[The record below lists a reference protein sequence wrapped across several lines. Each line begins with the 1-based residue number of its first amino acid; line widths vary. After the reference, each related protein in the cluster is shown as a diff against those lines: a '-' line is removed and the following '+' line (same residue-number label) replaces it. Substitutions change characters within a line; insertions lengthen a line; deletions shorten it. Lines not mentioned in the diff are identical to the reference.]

1 MPPGPTAPCS
11 LAGLLAVFRPCF
23 TAPTFQTFV
32 GLVVGLIA
40 QTRRRTVCG
49 MLTGAGLDQVWHH
62 SRAHR
67 LFTNARWSGDAL
79 GLALADLIVAR
90 LLPAGAALTVAVD
103 DTLFKR
109 SGKKVFGVA
118 WHHDGAAK
126 GPKPI
131 GFGNCW
137 VVAGIVVQLPF
148 LSRPVCLPVL
158 ARLWRPRHTGK
169 IAHARELAELI
180 AARYPDRT
188 VHVVGDAAYVGER
201 LRDLDGRITWTSR
214 LKVTSVLHE
223 LPPPRTGRSGDRAP
237 AVPGW
242 APRPTWPPTR
252 QPRARWRATQ
262 VRRYGRTDTVQI
274 TERVCLW
281 YGSFRSRTVRVILV
295 RDDKPRTRG
304 RDDRG
309 YGLPL
314 VTTDLESSAEDL
326 VARYASRWGIEQ
338 AFADARQ
345 IMGVG
350 EARNRTRRA
359 VERTVPFGLICFSV
373 VTVWYAL
380 HGHAPDDVASHR
392 TRARWYTT
400 KTEPSYDDMAVKLR
414 RVIIAARFRGPCPEQ
429 ATPQETRAVL
439 AAWAAAGT

>member
-1 MPPGPTAPCS
+1 MLPGPLAPRS
-11 LAGLLAVFRPCF
+11 LAGLLAAFRPCF
-23 TAPTFQTFV
+23 TAPSFQTFV

-67 LFTNARWSGDAL
+67 LFTHARWSGDAL
-79 GLALADLIVAR
+79 GLALADLIVTH
-90 LLPAGAALTVAVD
+90 LLPAGSPLTVAVD

-118 WHHDGAAK
+118 CHHDGAAK

-137 VVAGIVVQLPF
+137 VVAGIVVQLSF

-201 LRDLDGRITWTSR
+201 LRDVDTRITWTSR

-223 LPPPRTGRSGDRAP
+223 LARPAPDAPGD
-237 AVPGW
+237 
-242 APRPTWPPTR
+242 
-252 QPRARWRATQ
+252 
-262 VRRYGRTDTVQI
+262 
-274 TERVCLW
+274 
-281 YGSFRSRTVRVILV
+281 
-295 RDDKPRTRG
+295 
-304 RDDRG
+304 
-309 YGLPL
+309 
-314 VTTDLESSAEDL
+314 
-326 VARYASRWGIEQ
+326 
-338 AFADARQ
+338 
-345 IMGVG
+345 
-350 EARNRTRRA
+350 
-359 VERTVPFGLICFSV
+359 
-373 VTVWYAL
+373 
-380 HGHAPDDVASHR
+380 HAPKGARLGTPADVATLAR
-392 TRARWYTT
+392 TTNAWRTT
-400 KTEPSYDDMAVKLR
+400 
-414 RVIIAARFRGPCPEQ
+414 
-429 ATPQETRAVL
+429 
-439 AAWAAAGT
+439 

>member
-1 MPPGPTAPCS
+1 MLPSATVPCS
-11 LAGLLAVFRPCF
+11 LADLLAVFRPCF
-23 TAPTFQTFV
+23 TAPSLRTFI
-32 GLVVGLIA
+32 GLVVGLIG

-49 MLTGAGLDQVWHH
+49 MLTGAGLEQFWHH

-67 LFTNARWSGDAL
+67 FFAVTRWSGDTV
-79 GLALADLIVAR
+79 GLALTDLIVTH
-90 LLPAGAALTVAVD
+90 LLPAGSALTVAVD

-137 VVAGIVVQLPF
+137 VVAGLVVPLSF

-201 LRDLDGRITWTSR
+201 LRDVDDRITWSSR

-223 LPPPRTGRSGDRAP
+223 LPPPRTGRSGR
-237 AVPGW
+237 
-242 APRPTWPPTR
+242 PRTRGPRLGTPTDLAAAATAG
-252 QPRARWRATQ
+252 ARWRDTR

-274 TERVCLW
+274 TARGQAQNGPVSGTARFAAEPCA
-281 YGSFRSRTVRVILV
+281 SFWFATISLGPATVTIAAMGFRWSPPIWN
-295 RDDKPRTRG
+295 PRRKTWWPVMRRG
-304 RDDRG
+304 G
-309 YGLPL
+309 
-314 VTTDLESSAEDL
+314 ESSRRSPMP
-326 VARYASRWGIEQ
+326 ARSWAWVRPAIG
-338 AFADARQ
+338 
-345 IMGVG
+345 
-350 EARNRTRRA
+350 
-359 VERTVPFGLICFSV
+359 
-373 VTVWYAL
+373 
-380 HGHAPDDVASHR
+380 HGAPWNGRCRS
-392 TRARWYTT
+392 
-400 KTEPSYDDMAVKLR
+400 
-414 RVIIAARFRGPCPEQ
+414 G
-429 ATPQETRAVL
+429 
-439 AAWAAAGT
+439 

>member
-1 MPPGPTAPCS
+1 MLPDATLPCS
-11 LAGLLAVFRPCF
+11 LADLLTAFRPCF
-23 TAPTFQTFV
+23 TAPTFRTFI
-32 GLVVGLIA
+32 GLVVGLIG

-49 MLTGAGLDQVWHH
+49 MLTGAGLEQFWHH

-67 LFTNARWSGDAL
+67 FFGVARWSSDTV
-79 GLALADLIVAR
+79 GLALTDLIVTH
-90 LLPAGAALTVAVD
+90 LLPAGSPLTVAVD

-137 VVAGIVVQLPF
+137 VIAGIVVQLPF

-180 AARYPDRT
+180 AARYPARA

-201 LRDLDGRITWTSR
+201 LRLLDSRISWTSR

-223 LPPPRTGRSGDRAP
+223 LPPPRTGRSGR
-237 AVPGW
+237 
-242 APRPTWPPTR
+242 PRTRGPRLGTPTDLAASATLSG
-252 QPRARWRATQ
+252 RWRDTQ

-274 TERVCLW
+274 TEIICLW
-281 YGSFRSRTVRVILV
+281 YGSFRSQPVRVILV
-295 RDDKPRTRG
+295 RDDKPRTRD

-314 VTTDLESSAEDL
+314 VTTDLESTAQDL

-345 IMGVG
+345 IIGVG
-350 EARNRTRRA
+350 EARNRTCRA

-380 HGHAPDDVASHR
+380 HGHCADDVTSHR
-392 TRARWYTT
+392 ARARWYTT
-400 KTEPSYDDMAVKLR
+400 KTEPSYDDMTIKLR
-414 RVIIAARFRGPCPEQ
+414 RVIIAARFRSPCPEQ

>member
-1 MPPGPTAPCS
+1 
-11 LAGLLAVFRPCF
+11 
-23 TAPTFQTFV
+23 
-32 GLVVGLIA
+32 
-40 QTRRRTVCG
+40 

-67 LFTNARWSGDAL
+67 LFTHARWSSDTV

-90 LLPAGAALTVAVD
+90 LLPAGSPLTVAVD

-201 LRDLDGRITWTSR
+201 LRNLGRPDHLDQPAEGHLGAARAAAAA
-214 LKVTSVLHE
+214 H
-223 LPPPRTGRSGDRAP
+223 RTL
-237 AVPGW
+237 
-242 APRPTWPPTR
+242 
-252 QPRARWRATQ
+252 RATAHP
-262 VRRYGRTDTVQI
+262 RRPVGHPDRPGRQRHREGRGGATP
-274 TERVCLW
+274 
-281 YGSFRSRTVRVILV
+281 GSAATGAPTPCRS
-295 RDDKPRTRG
+295 PRSPACGT
-304 RDDRG
+304 
-309 YGLPL
+309 
-314 VTTDLESSAEDL
+314 
-326 VARYASRWGIEQ
+326 
-338 AFADARQ
+338 
-345 IMGVG
+345 
-350 EARNRTRRA
+350 
-359 VERTVPFGLICFSV
+359 
-373 VTVWYAL
+373 
-380 HGHAPDDVASHR
+380 
-392 TRARWYTT
+392 
-400 KTEPSYDDMAVKLR
+400 
-414 RVIIAARFRGPCPEQ
+414 ARFAAEPC
-429 ATPQETRAVL
+429 
-439 AAWAAAGT
+439 G